1 MIKDIHKIHNMQEEL
16 KSDLIKCAV
25 FIAKIK
31 GEITKGKLRW
41 HGIKMHQ
48 RRFLDYWEYSVWQ
61 RGTIITPILKIYDI
75 KSQNNKL
82 IFKINFCPKEYLKIC
97 QTDSKIKEIH
107 VQSCLNCRPKPI
119 CDCGY
124 QGIGFEIK
132 DCRRINLL
140 VGNHGV
146 GKSFALAHV
155 NLEGKP
161 FVQISGM
168 ETPIETTYYA
178 SDVKVFEL
186 AMAKNHKFSFPPNP
200 IYKFLILD
208 EIGNNT
214 HHSIH
219 KPFWINLIKQIIEY
233 DLQVFATTHSY
244 EMIEALV
251 EAAKEYDFIEKD
263 EIRLFKIVKRGNE
276 TLVGS
281 YTAEEIEAKVD
292 SGLEIR

>member
-1 MIKDIHKIHNMQEEL
+1 MIKDIH
-16 KSDLIKCAV
+16 
-25 FIAKIK
+25 
-31 GEITKGKLRW
+31 
-41 HGIKMHQ
+41 
-48 RRFLDYWEYSVWQ
+48 
-61 RGTIITPILKIYDI
+61 
-75 KSQNNKL
+75 
-82 IFKINFCPKEYLKIC
+82 
-97 QTDSKIKEIH
+97 
-107 VQSCLNCRPKPI
+107 VQSCWNCRPKPI
-119 CDCGY
+119 CDCGN
-124 QGIGFEIK
+124 QGIAFEIK

-140 VGNHGV
+140 VGDHGV

-178 SDVKVFEL
+178 SETTYYASDVKVFEL
-186 AMAKNHKFSFPPNP
+186 AMAKNHKFPFPPNP

-219 KPFWINLIKQIIEY
+219 KPFWINLIKQIIEH

-263 EIRLFKIVKRGNE
+263 EIRVYRIHKNKEGSGVTQFDSWAIDALLEEKREVRGRGQLFNITKFSSEQFCKF
-276 TLVGS
+276 
-281 YTAEEIEAKVD
+281 IEA
-292 SGLEIR
+292 GWEIR